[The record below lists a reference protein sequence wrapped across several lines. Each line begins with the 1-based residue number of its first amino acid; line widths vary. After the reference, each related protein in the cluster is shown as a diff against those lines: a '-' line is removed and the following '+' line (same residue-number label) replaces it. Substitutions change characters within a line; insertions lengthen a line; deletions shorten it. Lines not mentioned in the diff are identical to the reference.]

1 MGEVISIKR
10 STDNDLLDQFLLA
23 CPEVPAQLNDTIGNA
38 ASQALGTHQITKQ
51 GLSFKTVCLVV
62 AAACMLGVFI
72 VRGISTRW
80 HDAVNSV
87 ASYSQPVEPL
97 QISAALPGEQSSA
110 RSWRRTQS
118 EWAAYIQHLE
128 SDPFYQYVLEEKRRY
143 QQSYP
148 R

>member
-1 MGEVISIKR
+1 
-10 STDNDLLDQFLLA
+10 
-23 CPEVPAQLNDTIGNA
+23 
-38 ASQALGTHQITKQ
+38 
-51 GLSFKTVCLVV
+51 
-62 AAACMLGVFI
+62 MLGVFI